1 MCCCAATC
9 ADVLMEGGKCC
20 ERGWVEVWEF
30 KEKELQEESMALC
43 ERKDDV
49 LPIVLKVDKR
59 QSGG

>member
-1 MCCCAATC
+1 
-9 ADVLMEGGKCC
+9 MEGGKCC
-20 ERGWVEVWEF
+20 ERGWVEVWE
-30 KEKELQEESMALC
+30 EKELQEESMALC